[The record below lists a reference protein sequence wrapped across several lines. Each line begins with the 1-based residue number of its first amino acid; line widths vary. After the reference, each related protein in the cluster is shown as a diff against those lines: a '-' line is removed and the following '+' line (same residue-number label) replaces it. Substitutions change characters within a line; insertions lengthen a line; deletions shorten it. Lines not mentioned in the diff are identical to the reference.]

1 MSDVLGMAARLLAS
15 GHPPDR
21 LLAGLDESAR
31 RRLAWAAV
39 GGGTGG
45 TAPVPDLALPNLA
58 ARDDQHRLLSSCTD
72 PECMTCGSFACP
84 SRSDLH
90 LHHDGCP
97 ACSIDNDEP
106 LAGEQGENDCGA
118 CYGTGMDD
126 GFGPE
131 ECDRCDGTGERH

>member
-1 MSDVLGMAARLLAS
+1 MSDALGMAARLLAS

-21 LLAGLDESAR
+21 LLAGLDGAAR

-39 GGGTGG
+39 GGSGPG
-45 TAPVPDLALPNLA
+45 VPDSGGPDLA

-72 PECMTCGSFACP
+72 PECMTCGAFVCP
-84 SRSDLH
+84 HRSDLH

-97 ACSIDNDEP
+97 ACSFDDDEP
-106 LAGEQGENDCGA
+106 LAGESGESDCGA
-118 CYGTGMDD
+118 CYGSGMED